1 MLSRTQHSLP
11 CWAEHVPK
19 CKSVANDLLFDPS
32 REASVR
38 AGACRGGDSQRG
50 YPASKLALT
59 PATLRPPCV
68 LLSFVCRSIRMLSIQ
83 DPAKRSKE
91 QCSLHWNRVQL
102 PNQVSLAASEE
113 SNSNHFQ
120 SSGLA
125 GERTERQASSKSRNE
140 TDRAAALTPVSLPTL
155 ETSDPTV
162 L

>member
-1 MLSRTQHSLP
+1 ML
-11 CWAEHVPK
+11 C
-19 CKSVANDLLFDPS
+19 F
-32 REASVR
+32 
-38 AGACRGGDSQRG
+38 
-50 YPASKLALT
+50 
-59 PATLRPPCV
+59 V
-68 LLSFVCRSIRMLSIQ
+68 LSMQ